1 VEIVMSRKVELRWI
15 AEAEARCVRQSALSE
30 SAVSEADIGAARA
43 WTRSAWRKVLQRL
56 PRGVAGPMKRLLST
70 KVVPANPRFAA
81 RLQRPHGELEAD
93 RLLVTIL
100 ISDIVDSTK
109 WVATL
114 GDRPWRALLDQHDD
128 SSRYYIK
135 RFGGME
141 IRNCGDGFL
150 AIFNSPAR
158 AVRCVQAI
166 AAAVAPLGI
175 SLRSGIHTGE
185 IYLKGNEISGIA
197 AHIAARI
204 AAMAQPCETV
214 VSGTV
219 RDLAVGSGLGFED
232 RGAHLLRGVPEEIR
246 LYAMRLAPVAGG
258 AAAAGPRRSTT
269 HCGLEDD
276 NVAPAP
282 GSGCFP
288 PWLDL
293 F

>member
-1 VEIVMSRKVELRWI
+1 MSRNVELRWI
-15 AEAEARCVRQSALSE
+15 AEAEARCVRQTALTECPSLGP
-30 SAVSEADIGAARA
+30 DIGAALARGG
-43 WTRSAWRKVLQRL
+43 SAWRNAMRRL
-56 PRGVAGPMKRLLST
+56 PQSIAAPIKHLLSIGG
-70 KVVPANPRFAA
+70 VPASASFAA
-81 RLQRPHGELEAD
+81 RLQRPLGVFEGD

-114 GDRPWRALLDQHDD
+114 GDRPWRALLDQHDY
-128 SSRYYIK
+128 SSRYYIS

-219 RDLAVGSGLGFED
+219 RDLAAGSGLAFED
-232 RGAHLLRGVPEEIR
+232 RGARLLRGVPEEIR
-246 LYAMRLAPVAGG
+246 LYAMRLGLNAAGT
-258 AAAAGPRRSTT
+258 AAAGPKRSSAR
-269 HCGLEDD
+269 CGQDD
-276 NVAPAP
+276 DHGAAAHGPE
-282 GSGCFP
+282 CFP
-288 PWLDL
+288 PWRDL